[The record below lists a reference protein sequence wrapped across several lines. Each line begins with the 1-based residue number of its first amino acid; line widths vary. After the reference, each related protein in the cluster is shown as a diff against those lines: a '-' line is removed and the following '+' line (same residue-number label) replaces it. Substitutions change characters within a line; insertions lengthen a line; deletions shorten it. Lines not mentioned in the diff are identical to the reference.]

1 MRWIFF
7 SLLFLNAVLL
17 VWGMV
22 FASPAPLASSQ
33 SAPFKY
39 SDVETLVLLS
49 ESTHTDLANVNDFP
63 ESGIAS
69 GELDT
74 GSAPPSKDENPL
86 CEMVGPF
93 KDSGQAD
100 LFLERLA
107 AIDISAEL
115 KELEL
120 PAGSR
125 YQIYLNPEG
134 SHKEALRKLTELQ
147 SRKIDSYI
155 IPKGELANGI
165 SLGMFSHEDLA
176 EQHLKK
182 MRSLGLKPE
191 KKVIERTYWEN
202 WVMLAPGEA
211 AKMSS
216 LAWGRVMEGIND
228 IERRQN
234 FCLDVASQDNIH

>member
-1 MRWIFF
+1 MRWTFF

-17 VWGMV
+17 LWGMV
-22 FASPAPLASSQ
+22 FASPEPAATAK

-39 SDVETLVLLS
+39 KNVDSLRLLGELQDDELS
-49 ESTHTDLANVNDFP
+49 ERLDAASLVESTPGL
-63 ESGIAS
+63 AS
-69 GELDT
+69 GVPVAE
-74 GSAPPSKDENPL
+74 GRPL
-86 CEMVGPF
+86 CDMVGPF
-93 KDSGQAD
+93 KDLAQAG
-100 LFLERLA
+100 LFLERLS
-107 AIDISAEL
+107 AIDIAAET

-125 YQIYLNPEG
+125 FQIYLPPEG
-134 SHKEALRKLTELQ
+134 SHKAALRKLTELQ

-155 IPKGELANGI
+155 IPRGELGNGI
-165 SLGMFSHEDLA
+165 SLGMFSREELA
-176 EQHLKK
+176 DQHLRK
-182 MRSLGLKPE
+182 MRSAGLKPE

-211 AKMSS
+211 SKMSN